1 MQLHSKPYVRH
12 YDRHGNLI
20 NELPYYVYPHQRF
33 FKNRKRVLSWQRG
46 QKIPIFTDL
55 KGNEVP
61 LKLVAAVWLSPRDAD
76 AFSTYGILP
85 SSFPY
90 KYKGT
95 RLIIH
100 EKRNK

>member
-1 MQLHSKPYVRH
+1 MQLHSKPYTKH
-12 YDRHGNLI
+12 YDRYGNLI

-46 QKIPIFTDL
+46 QKIPVFTDER
-55 KGNEVP
+55 GREVP
-61 LKLVAAVWLSPRDAD
+61 LKYVAACLSPSQAHV
-76 AFSTYGILP
+76 FSVYGTLP
-85 SSFPY
+85 SYFPY
-90 KYKGT
+90 KYQGT